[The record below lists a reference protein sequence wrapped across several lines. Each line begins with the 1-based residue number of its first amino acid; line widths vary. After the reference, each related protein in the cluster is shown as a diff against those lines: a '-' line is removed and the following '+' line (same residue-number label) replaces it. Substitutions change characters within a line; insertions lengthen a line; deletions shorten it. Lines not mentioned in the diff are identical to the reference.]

1 MPLLC
6 RYKNA
11 SKEFHALCMVNA
23 ERLFFQ
29 RRLVDLVSL
38 LRLCSVFAPSLLR
51 LRSAFAPLSFRF
63 RSAFAPPLLRFCSA
77 FVPLLLRL
85 RFAFAPSS
93 LRLRFAFAPLMS
105 FVFLCFD
112 HTCFSWS
119 FTGRE
124 FRSALLS
131 DNLLSLVKYYIFL
144 CGQSYFEGFFCRGG
158 SLLLTG
164 FMLRRGIDKR
174 ADPRFFGFVLLEL
187 PHFYL
192 PPR

>member
-38 LRLCSVFAPSLLR
+38 LRLRSAFVPPSHRLCSAFVPPSHR
-51 LRSAFAPLSFRF
+51 LCSAFAPLSFRF
-63 RSAFAPPLLRFCSA
+63 CSAFASPL
-77 FVPLLLRL
+77 
-85 RFAFAPSS
+85 